1 MKPAIGTLFALSL
14 CVFRKEKGLLA
25 IVIFSFGLLCP
36 QGREQNGK
44 VPPTGTSVTAP
55 TVHAVIQAIEDEIYD
70 YGFEEDYSQ
79 IGENFAGDPSKW
91 ESRMPIYINPE
102 IEDDEGQVIY
112 RLMHYG
118 EIYRV
123 FTIRKNGLVV
133 LDGDPELAFPPTQ
146 PSLKTLYMNEG
157 RVRQLKHDW
166 LRDSFL
172 IDTAPESKR
181 VQAASERQMRRTG
194 YSYWRSVVLP
204 NRARASNVA
213 APGR

>member
-1 MKPAIGTLFALSL
+1 MMSL
-14 CVFRKEKGLLA
+14 IICVLASNFLANGHTEGAKRKISKIE
-25 IVIFSFGLLCP
+25 
-36 QGREQNGK
+36 
-44 VPPTGTSVTAP
+44 
-55 TVHAVIQAIEDEIYD
+55 IQAVLQAVQDEIYD
-70 YGFEEDYSQ
+70 YGFEEDYTRV
-79 IGENFAGDPSKW
+79 GENLAGDPSKW
-91 ESRMPIYINPE
+91 NRRMPIYIDPE
-102 IEDDEGQVIY
+102 IEIDEGQVIY

-123 FTIRKNGLVV
+123 FTIRKDGLAV